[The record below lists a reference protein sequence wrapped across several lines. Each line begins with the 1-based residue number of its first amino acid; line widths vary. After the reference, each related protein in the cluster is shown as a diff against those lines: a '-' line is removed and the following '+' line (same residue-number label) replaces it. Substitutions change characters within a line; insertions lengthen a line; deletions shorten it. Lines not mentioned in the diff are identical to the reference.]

1 MAAFMAHGI
10 SSAPGWRALR
20 VFAVCAAFA
29 TLCNLAS
36 ILVTLSASDELRLL
50 FARFDLFFAG
60 LYTIS
65 WFFYA
70 AATAAKPTPL
80 SPFDRALLGGA
91 AILSSLALVPGLIL
105 EDTILARPLPWLGV
119 VYRDAPPTRLGAF
132 TIAYLCVALAILFV
146 RFARRW
152 RRGCNDARAS
162 TVAVS
167 ATLVAVINDSA
178 ARAGLLPTPYLL
190 DIALLVVVLAISNSS
205 TARLAGSVHAL
216 EESSRKLADAQAEL
230 VKRERLVAIGELAAV
245 VAHEVRNPLA
255 VVFNAI
261 AGLRKVSPATEDHTR
276 LLGIAQEEAERLRD
290 IVSDILDY
298 ARPRAPIFSP
308 IDVSDVVRHAIE
320 AALVA
325 KALVE
330 TDQVELTSP
339 AQMAPFECDERL
351 IRQAV
356 INLVTNAL
364 QADARKSP
372 VAVTVD
378 ATDEAIAIS
387 VTDDGNGVSRE
398 VEERMFTP
406 FFTTRPTGTGLGLAV
421 VQRCAEAHGGSIG
434 LERPG
439 ARGARFT
446 LRLQRRAPE
455 TERA

>member
-1 MAAFMAHGI
+1 MAVFMARGI
-10 SSAPGWRALR
+10 SSAPGWRAYR
-20 VFAVCAAFA
+20 VFAACAAFA

-36 ILVTLSASDELRLL
+36 ILVTLPARDELRLL

-70 AATAAKPTPL
+70 ATSKGKPL
-80 SPFDRALLGGA
+80 SPFDRAVLTGG
-91 AILSSLALVPGLIL
+91 AILSALTLVPGLVL

-132 TIAYLCVALAILFV
+132 TIAYLAVALTILFV
-146 RFARRW
+146 RFARQW
-152 RRGCNDARAS
+152 RRGGIDARAN
-162 TVAVS
+162 TVAVGT
-167 ATLVAVINDSA
+167 TLIAVVNDSA

-190 DIALLVVVLAISNSS
+190 DVALLVVVLAVSGAATS
-205 TARLAGSVHAL
+205 RLAASVRAL

-261 AGLRKVSPATEDHTR
+261 AGLRKVSPATEDHDR
-276 LLGIAQEEAERLRD
+276 LLGIAQEEAERLRNL
-290 IVSDILDY
+290 VSDILDY
-298 ARPRAPIFSP
+298 ARPRAPVFSST
-308 IDVSDVVRHAIE
+308 DVGDVVRHAVE
-320 AALVA
+320 AARGAAMVA
-325 KALVE
+325 P
-330 TDQVELTSP
+330 DQIELASP
-339 AQMAPFECDERL
+339 ARMSPFECDERL

-364 QADARKSP
+364 QAETRKSP
-372 VAVTVD
+372 VAVAVTETDD
-378 ATDEAIAIS
+378 AVTIS
-387 VTDDGNGVSRE
+387 VTDDGNGISSE
-398 VEERMFTP
+398 VEGRMFTP

-421 VQRCAEAHGGSIG
+421 VQRCAEAHGGSVHV
-434 LERPG
+434 ERPG

-446 LRLQRRAPE
+446 LRLQRRAPQ
-455 TERA
+455 TVLG

>member
-20 VFAVCAAFA
+20 VFAACAAFA

-36 ILVTLSASDELRLL
+36 ILVTLPASDGLRLL

-65 WFFYA
+65 WFFFA
-70 AATAAKPTPL
+70 AASTATPF
-80 SPFDRALLGGA
+80 SSFDRGLLGGA
-91 AILSSLALVPGLIL
+91 AILSSLALVPGLVL
-105 EDTILARPLPWLGV
+105 EDSILARPLPWLGV

-132 TIAYLCVALAILFV
+132 TIAYLAVALAILFV

-152 RRGCNDARAS
+152 RRGGIDAGAS
-162 TVAVS
+162 TVAVG
-167 ATLVAVINDSA
+167 ATLVAVVNDSA
-178 ARAGLLPTPYLL
+178 ARAGLLRTPYLL
-190 DIALLVVVLAISNSS
+190 DIALLVVVVAISTSS

-261 AGLRKVSPATEDHTR
+261 AGLRKVSPATEDHNR

-298 ARPRAPIFSP
+298 ARPRAPVFSP
-308 IDVSDVVRHAIE
+308 TDVSDVVRHAIE
-320 AALVA
+320 AARGA
-325 KALVE
+325 AMIE
-330 TDQVELTSP
+330 TNQVELTSP

-372 VAVTVD
+372 VAVTVTE
-378 ATDEAIAIS
+378 TDEAIAIS

-455 TERA
+455 TETERA